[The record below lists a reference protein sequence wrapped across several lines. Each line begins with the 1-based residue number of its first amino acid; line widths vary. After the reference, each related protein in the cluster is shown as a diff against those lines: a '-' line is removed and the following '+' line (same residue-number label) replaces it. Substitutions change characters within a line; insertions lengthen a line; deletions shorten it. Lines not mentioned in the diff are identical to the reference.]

1 MIIDK
6 VKFTKKE
13 QSEIRRAISNDQI
26 RYIRLRAENR
36 YISSFGAK
44 YGYDDNFFA
53 NYLLAENLM
62 VGIPQEDKEKI
73 RQDILSDV
81 CEILSAVTKEE
92 VEKELDNRLQEFI
105 DVIPTDEPHRIAINV
120 FTNRYTV
127 NYKNCWSLLNEILF
141 SQISAYNSYKF
152 DSLDIIR
159 LSEKKVEEWYG
170 EIPQDKKEELE
181 KDKKAELIEG
191 ITPVS
196 KFQRKIRGQ

>member
-141 SQISAYNSYKF
+141 SVVNVISRGEIDLNVPVVLGDEVIITF
-152 DSLDIIR
+152 ISLIKILLLIR
-159 LSEKKVEEWYG
+159 LQRLNPKREK
-170 EIPQDKKEELE
+170 
-181 KDKKAELIEG
+181 
-191 ITPVS
+191 TPIWIYSQV
-196 KFQRKIRGQ
+196 

>member
-53 NYLLAENLM
+53 NYMLAENLM

-73 RQDILSDV
+73 RQDIL
-81 CEILSAVTKEE
+81 
-92 VEKELDNRLQEFI
+92 
-105 DVIPTDEPHRIAINV
+105 
-120 FTNRYTV
+120 
-127 NYKNCWSLLNEILF
+127 
-141 SQISAYNSYKF
+141 
-152 DSLDIIR
+152 
-159 LSEKKVEEWYG
+159 
-170 EIPQDKKEELE
+170 
-181 KDKKAELIEG
+181 
-191 ITPVS
+191 
-196 KFQRKIRGQ
+196 